1 MGWIGKNGS
10 RMFREAET
18 QGLPPPEIIEIGM
31 RLRFSIQLARSIPF
45 ERIVKQ
51 VGAQSG
57 AQSDSILLLL
67 VDSPLSS
74 SELADALGLEAKT
87 GAFKR
92 ALKALVD
99 QGLIAYTLPDKP
111 TIRLQKYRLT
121 EKGKAFLDYGG
132 GDHGK

>member
-10 RMFREAET
+10 RMFRETET

-45 ERIVKQ
+45 ERMVKQ
-51 VGAQSG
+51 VGAQSD
-57 AQSDSILLLL
+57 AILLLL

-99 QGLIAYTLPDKP
+99 QGLIAYTLPDKL